1 MHCGGSDM
9 LFLRQFSKTEMFV
22 LNSQH
27 WHRRT
32 HVYSICT
39 AKNKVDVAID
49 GLLLH
54 CLSNDPLMK
63 LNEVTCNIGPIINS
77 SLSYCAAINLIPRD
91 TPKGKCFILL
101 L

>member
-22 LNSQH
+22 LKSQH

-39 AKNKVDVAID
+39 AKNKVDVVAID
-49 GLLLH
+49 GLLLQ
-54 CLSNDPLMK
+54 S
-63 LNEVTCNIGPIINS
+63 
-77 SLSYCAAINLIPRD
+77 
-91 TPKGKCFILL
+91 
-101 L
+101 